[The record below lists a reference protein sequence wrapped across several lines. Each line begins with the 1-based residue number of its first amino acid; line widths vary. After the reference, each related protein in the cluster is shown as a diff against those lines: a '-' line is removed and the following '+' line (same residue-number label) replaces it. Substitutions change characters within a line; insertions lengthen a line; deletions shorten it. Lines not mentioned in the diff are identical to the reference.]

1 MNKKAEFDLD
11 TAHRYFS
18 STCFNLAWDLMDKP
32 ERTPAEDEEMLGR
45 GMASFWHWKQ
55 RPDQT
60 STNLSVGYWQL
71 SRIYALLGQA
81 DNSRL
86 YGLRCMEV
94 SQGEDVPPFFLGYA
108 CEALARAE
116 AVAGNKDKVE
126 DYLRQGHEMAEKVK
140 DSKAKKQLLED
151 LENIQKV
158 KQIS

>member
-1 MNKKAEFDLD
+1 VNKKAEFDVD

-18 STCFNLAWDLMDKP
+18 STCFNQAWDLMDKP
-32 ERTPAEDEEMLGR
+32 ERTPEEDEEMLGR

-60 STNLSVGYWQL
+60 PTNLSVGYWQL

-81 DNSRL
+81 DNSRR

-94 SQGEDVPPFFLGYA
+94 SRGDDVAPFFLGYA

-116 AVAGNKDKVE
+116 AVAGNKEKME
-126 DYLRQGHEMAEKVK
+126 DYLRQGREIAEKVK
-140 DSKAKKQLLED
+140 DSKAKKQLLDD
-151 LENIQKV
+151 LD
-158 KQIS
+158 QIAKAQVSS